1 MTGPVYVYYELDNF
15 YQNHRRYVKSRMDAQ
30 LRNKL
35 SKTTLIDDEN
45 GDGIARA
52 KTKFG
57 ADTTIAE
64 WAKIFSRCEPMIVP
78 PGVTTDCKYGTNA
91 TNGQPCK
98 ILWPCGLIAGSF
110 FNDVFKSN
118 QTGWTEKGIAW
129 KSDLE
134 KKFINPTGWDDGG
147 IDKSS
152 ASVYQYLHQRY
163 PRFNELTGGSLET
176 DGVENE
182 HFIVWMRTAGLPTF
196 RKLYA
201 IVEGGLE
208 KGKFDIEVHS
218 NFHVKSFS
226 GNKKLIV
233 STVSWLGGKNYF
245 LGVAYLVVGIISL
258 LLALAFGIKHR
269 MNPRKLGDS
278 EYLVWSDKDKQS

>member
-57 ADTTIAE
+57 TDTTIAE

-78 PGVTTDCKYGTNA
+78 PGVTTDCKYGTNG

-218 NFHVKSFS
+218 NFNVKSFG

-245 LGVAYLVVGIISL
+245 LGVAYLVVGIISF